1 MRVLIAEDN
10 LVSRLLLIA
19 NLKQWGYE
27 VIVATN
33 GEEALGLLEQPGA
46 PLLAILDWT
55 MPVMDGWRSAGGCG
69 PIPR

>member
-1 MRVLIAEDN
+1 MRVLIAEDD

-33 GEEALGLLEQPGA
+33 GEEALGLLEQPDA
-46 PLLAILDWT
+46 PLLMT
-55 MPVMDGWRSAGGCG
+55 MWSSLSSAENSRPGSRSFSG
-69 PIPR
+69 

>member
-55 MPVMDGWRSAGGCG
+55 MPVMDG
-69 PIPR
+69 